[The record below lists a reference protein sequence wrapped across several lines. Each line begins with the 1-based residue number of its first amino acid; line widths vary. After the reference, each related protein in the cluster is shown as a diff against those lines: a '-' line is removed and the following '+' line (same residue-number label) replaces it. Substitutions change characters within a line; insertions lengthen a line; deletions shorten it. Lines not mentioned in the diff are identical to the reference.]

1 VAVLMTVQPSF
12 FKGMFVAIL
21 LAVVMYAIVIG
32 ACVAALALAAL
43 IGGGS

>member
-1 VAVLMTVQPSF
+1 MTVGPSF
-12 FKGMFVAIL
+12 YRGMFVAIL
-21 LAVVMYAIVIG
+21 LGVVMYALVIG

>member
-1 VAVLMTVQPSF
+1 MAVPMTIQPSF

-21 LAVVMYAIVIG
+21 LAVVMYALVIG

-43 IGGGS
+43 IGGGV